1 MPDRADVLVIGSGA
15 SGAIVSRH
23 LAERGFGVVCL
34 EQGHWVNASEYPGNR
49 PEWELE
55 LSQRWHHDPN
65 LRRRPDDYPVDV
77 AEAEIMPQMFAGV
90 GGSTL
95 HFGGHF
101 PRLMPSDFRVRSLDG
116 VGDDWPI
123 SLRRSAPVLRA
134 HRPRPRRAPG
144 SAATRR
150 CRRARRR
157 RCRRIPITRTG
168 GRRRR
173 AMNAL
178 GWHWWPAPN
187 AIASRDYGNLQRC
200 ARYGTCETG
209 CPHGAKAS
217 VDLTHWPEAIK
228 HGARL
233 VTGAR
238 VREIT
243 VDARGRAR
251 RRHLPRPRRR
261 RASPGGRPRGA
272 GGQRRRHA
280 AADAAVAVAAA
291 SRGSREL
298 VRAWSAGA

>member
-1 MPDRADVLVIGSGA
+1 
-15 SGAIVSRH
+15 
-23 LAERGFGVVCL
+23 
-34 EQGHWVNASEYPGNR
+34 
-49 PEWELE
+49 
-55 LSQRWHHDPN
+55 
-65 LRRRPDDYPVDV
+65 
-77 AEAEIMPQMFAGV
+77 
-90 GGSTL
+90 
-95 HFGGHF
+95 
-101 PRLMPSDFRVRSLDG
+101 MPSDFRVRTWTASATTG
-116 VGDDWPI
+116 RSPTTI
-123 SLRRSAPVLRA
+123 CSRTTSAPIA
-134 HRPRPRRAPG
+134 TWACPA
-144 SAATRR
+144 SAATRPSR
-150 CRRARRR
+150 PARRR
-157 RCRRIPITRTG
+157 RCRRIPINAY
-168 GRRRR
+168 GRK
-173 AMNAL
+173 AAEGMNAL

-243 VDARGRAR
+243 VDAPRPGER
-251 RRHLPRPRRR
+251 RRLPRPRRR
-261 RASPGGRPRGA
+261 RASSGGRPRGA

-298 VRAWSAGA
+298 VRPGRPPPDAAPDRRRGRVLRRGSRVVEGAGGPADPLVPVLRDRHRPRLRRGAPSGR